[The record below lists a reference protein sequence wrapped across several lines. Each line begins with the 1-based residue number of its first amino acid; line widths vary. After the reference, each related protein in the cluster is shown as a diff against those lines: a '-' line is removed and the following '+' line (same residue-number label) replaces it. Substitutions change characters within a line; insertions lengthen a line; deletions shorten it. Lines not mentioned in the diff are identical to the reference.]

1 MITRRQVW
9 AGACALSGAA
19 LAPSPG
25 RALERGTL
33 FEVATRLVSLY
44 QASDA
49 DALHRMLAPTL
60 QPHFPSASLAEW
72 LAEARKAFGMLQ
84 RTSMPTYGSRAHGI
98 FAAYF
103 DRGPADMYLEIDRQ
117 SRLVLWALKDD
128 VKVLS
133 IRERA

>member
-1 MITRRQVW
+1 MITRRQAW

-19 LAPSPG
+19 LAPSPS

-33 FEVATRLVSLY
+33 FEVATRLVTLY

-49 DALHRMLAPTL
+49 DALHQMLAL
-60 QPHFPSASLAEW
+60 QPHFPSASLALW
-72 LAEARKAFGMLQ
+72 LAEARNAFGMLQ

-103 DRGPADMYLEIDRQ
+103 DRGPADMYLEVDLW
-117 SRLVLWALKDD
+117 SRLVLWALKND

-133 IRERA
+133 IREWA